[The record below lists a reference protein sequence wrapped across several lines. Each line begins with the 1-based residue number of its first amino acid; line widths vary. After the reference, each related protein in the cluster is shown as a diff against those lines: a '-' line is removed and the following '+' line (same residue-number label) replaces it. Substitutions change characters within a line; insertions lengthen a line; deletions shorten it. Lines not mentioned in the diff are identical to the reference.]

1 MYFLI
6 TICHRRN
13 HKRKKILRTNKMQH
27 VKNFKK
33 QIKHFVGKLTVL
45 KAHIIKKNKKRKFKI
60 KDLSFYLKNLG
71 GGEGG
76 GAN

>member
-1 MYFLI
+1 
-6 TICHRRN
+6 
-13 HKRKKILRTNKMQH
+13 MQH